1 LSTTDVSQS
10 DSPAL
15 DDLRSA
21 VCSDGAPSAR
31 NLLVTVFGDAL
42 LPHGEGTRI
51 SVRALSR
58 LLAAF
63 GVNERLVRTSLTRLV
78 NDGLLT
84 TANEGRRSFYGVAPG
99 ALDLFRQADHR
110 IYHGTAEDW
119 DGSWTIVVIDGGE
132 ATARRR
138 ARLRQELAWAGL
150 GSVAPNVMAS
160 PIVSAE
166 DAARVVGHVGG
177 FANVL
182 VSRSSVVESEG
193 TLGADELAHRVAA
206 LEEIG
211 DRYARF
217 IERYEAYPS
226 GGLAGLAPELAFK
239 LRTLLV
245 AEFRRIALSDPQLP
259 APLLP
264 PDWIGTRARRLAGA
278 IYDAVAT
285 SSDAFLTA
293 TVDPKLSS
301 YATTLSRFAV
311 GPV

>member
-1 LSTTDVSQS
+1 MDPLPTPT
-10 DSPAL
+10 SPTL

-21 VCSDGAPSAR
+21 ACSDGAPSAR

-42 LPHGEGTRI
+42 LPYGDETSI

-84 TANEGRRSFYGVAPG
+84 TSSEGRRSFYRVAPQ

-110 IYHGTAEDW
+110 IYHGTADDW
-119 DGSWTIVVIDGGE
+119 DGSWTIVVIDGSE
-132 ATARRR
+132 STARRR
-138 ARLRQELAWAGL
+138 AQLRQELAWAGL
-150 GSVAPNVMAS
+150 GVVAPNVMAS
-160 PIVSAE
+160 PIVDAE
-166 DAARVVGHVGG
+166 AAARVVDHVGG

-182 VSRSSVVESEG
+182 VSRSNVVEGDG

-206 LEEIG
+206 LEEIAA
-211 DRYARF
+211 RYARF
-217 IERYEAYPS
+217 IGRYEDYPS
-226 GGLAGLAPELAFK
+226 DTLSELAPDLAFK

-259 APLLP
+259 GPLLP
-264 PDWIGTRARRLAGA
+264 ADWIGDRARRLAGEIYAA
-278 IYDAVAT
+278 IAERA
-285 SSDAFLTA
+285 DAFLVATA
-293 TVDPKLSS
+293 DPKLGNA
-301 YATTLSRFAV
+301 ATDPGRFAV
-311 GPV
+311 QAS